1 MAKIG
6 NFEIDTIYNEDCLEG
21 MKRIPDKSIDLIVT
35 DPPYEFE
42 TRGSGFHK
50 KRDYY
55 DEIAAQGLAAGITE
69 DYLVEME
76 RVMKATNIYLFC
88 NKNQLAMYFNFYKD
102 KNCDLLV
109 WHKLNPIPVVNN
121 KYLSDIEYIF
131 FARDKGVKLGGDYS
145 TLSKVYTSNVNKED
159 LNKYGHPTIK
169 PLSLVQRL
177 IINSSKEGDVVLDTF
192 IGSGTTAVACN
203 KEKRHY
209 IGFELNKQYY
219 DIAVNRV
226 KFEKAQLSLF

>member
-1 MAKIG
+1 MIELDK
-6 NFEIDTIYNEDCLEG
+6 IYNMDCLEG
-21 MKRIPDKSIDLIVT
+21 MQQLPDKSVDLIVT

-69 DYLVEME
+69 KYLVEME
-76 RVMKATNIYLFC
+76 RIMKATNIYLFC
-88 NKNQLAMYFNFYKD
+88 NKNQLRMYFNFYQD

-121 KYLSDIEYIF
+121 KYLSDLEYIF
-131 FARDKGVKLGGDYS
+131 FARDKGVKLYGEYA

-159 LNKYGHPTIK
+159 LNLWQHPTIK
-169 PLSLVQRL
+169 PLPLVRRL
-177 IINSSKEGDVVLDTF
+177 IFNSSKEGDIILDPF
-192 IGSGTTAVACN
+192 MGSGTTAVACIR
-203 KEKRHY
+203 EKRHW
-209 IGFELNKQYY
+209 IGYEMNPDYY
-219 DIAVNRV
+219 KRAMQRIDMERR
-226 KFEKAQLSLF
+226 QTSLF

>member
-1 MAKIG
+1 M
-6 NFEIDTIYNEDCLEG
+6 EIDKIYNMDCLEG
-21 MKRIPDKSIDLIVT
+21 MKQIPDGSVDLIVT

-69 DYLVEME
+69 EYLVEME

-88 NKNQLAMYFNFYKD
+88 NKNQLRMYFNFYKD

-121 KYLSDIEYIF
+121 KYLSDLEYIF
-131 FARDKGVKLGGDYS
+131 FARDKGVKLGGGYN
-145 TLSKVYTSNVNKED
+145 TLSKVHSIIAPRMCATVASIGTASRSAHFDSLIYALFMAKRPNPT
-159 LNKYGHPTIK
+159 GHANNGETIVIPAK
-169 PLSLVQRL
+169 LSTMVILR
-177 IINSSKEGDVVLDTF
+177 IDRERS
-192 IGSGTTAVACN
+192 
-203 KEKRHY
+203 
-209 IGFELNKQYY
+209 
-219 DIAVNRV
+219 
-226 KFEKAQLSLF
+226 LS

>member
-1 MAKIG
+1 MMKL
-6 NFEIDTIYNEDCLEG
+6 DRLYNMDCLEG
-21 MKRIPDKSIDLIVT
+21 MRQLPDKSVDLIVT

-69 DYLVEME
+69 EYLVEME

-88 NKNQLAMYFNFYKD
+88 NKNQLRMYFNFYQD

-121 KYLSDIEYIF
+121 KYLSDLEYIF
-131 FARDKGVKLGGDYS
+131 FARDKGVKLYGEYA

-159 LNKYGHPTIK
+159 LNTWGHPTIK
-169 PLSLVQRL
+169 PLNIIRTL
-177 IINSSKEGDVVLDTF
+177 IFNSSKEGDIILDPF
-192 IGSGTTAVACN
+192 MGSGTTAVACIR
-203 KEKRHY
+203 EKRHW
-209 IGFELNKQYY
+209 IGYELNPEYY
-219 DIAVNRV
+219 KIATRRID
-226 KFEKAQLSLF
+226 FERRQTSLF

>member
-1 MAKIG
+1 MKIE
-6 NFEIDTIYNEDCLEG
+6 FDKIYNVDCLEG
-21 MKRIPDKSIDLIVT
+21 MRLLPDKCIDLIVT

-55 DEIAAQGLAAGITE
+55 DQIAAQGLAQGISE
-69 DYLVEME
+69 QYLIEMQ

-88 NKNQLAMYFNFYKD
+88 NKNQLRMYFDFYKD

-121 KYLSDIEYIF
+121 KYLSDLEYIF
-131 FARDKGVKLGGDYS
+131 FARDKGVKVGGSYA

-159 LNKYGHPTIK
+159 LNIWGHPTIK
-169 PLSLVQRL
+169 PLSLVHRL
-177 IINSSKEGDVVLDTF
+177 IINSSQTGDVVLDPF
-192 IGSGTTAVACN
+192 VGSGTTALAAIQSN
-203 KEKRHY
+203 RHY
-209 IGFELNKQYY
+209 LGFEINGEYYNTALKRIKTEQSQLN
-219 DIAVNRV
+219 
-226 KFEKAQLSLF
+226 LF